1 MSELL
6 KSIPTVDFSSEI
18 QRLQPVVNRMLFQPE
33 LEKKLLF
40 LENHKEVKDYFS
52 KRKNFRKLLSSFSSL
67 ELYLLYALV
76 VMDQINHLLTFKD
89 EKALANVLAVKKFL
103 LDLVDVDSFYE
114 KEGGVIG
121 YHLRSLKLLQERNF
135 PKEVNISEKYYP
147 PEGIDL
153 TSASPEIEEDVI
165 FGIKSIKEMAEI
177 YPVGGAADR
186 LHLQDEKTHFDL
198 PAARLEFLGKTLLEG
213 MIRDLWAKEYLYFK
227 LFGEQVTTP
236 IALMTSNEKC
246 NDTLIK
252 EIVND
257 TGGFQRP
264 KDSYKFFTQPLVPT
278 FTEEGKWCLRKPME
292 LLLKPGGHG
301 VIWML
306 ALKKKVFKW
315 LSLQNRKKAIVRQIN
330 NPMAGVDLGVLALF
344 GIGCKEN
351 KAFGFASCSRRVK
364 TSEGMNILKEVPTED
379 GYSVV
384 LSNIEY
390 CDFQKFGV
398 QDIPK
403 NPDEPYSVFPS
414 NTNILFADLKAV
426 EEVTESLP
434 FPGMLVNFKE
444 MKHSDANGV
453 ESVSK
458 VARLELLMQNIADG
472 FSKPCTKSIE
482 DEPCKDLPTFIT
494 FNKRRKTISP
504 TKKQF
509 VPGSGLV
516 ETAHGC
522 FYDYLKNAEELL
534 SEFCGF
540 DIPDLPNE
548 EDFLEKGPSFLFM
561 YHPALGPLYSTIAQK
576 LVSGFFHYGA
586 ELQLEIA
593 DVYIKSMTLNGS
605 LIVHTESVLGDVVDN
620 NLRFSDN
627 TGKCILKNVRIVNKG
642 IDRSCE
648 NIYWKNSVE
657 RKESCM
663 IDLQGNSE
671 FIAEDVT
678 LHGDLLI
685 SVKDGE
691 RLTAK
696 NKEGE
701 VVFIREKITDAKPL
715 WNYTLSNNLI
725 KLELNQ

>member
-6 KSIPTVDFSSEI
+6 KSITIVDFSSEI
-18 QRLQPVVNRMLFQPE
+18 QRLQPVVNRMLFQTE
-33 LEKKLLF
+33 LEKKLFF
-40 LENHKEVKDYFS
+40 LENSQEVKDYFS
-52 KRKNFRKLLSSFSSL
+52 KRKNFKKLLSFFTSL
-67 ELYLLYALV
+67 ELYLLYALI
-76 VMDQINHLLTFKD
+76 VMDQIEHLFIFKD
-89 EKALANVLAVKKFL
+89 EKALANVLTVKKFL
-103 LDLVDVDSFYE
+103 VDLIDVDSFYE
-114 KEGGVIG
+114 REGGVIG

-135 PKEVNISEKYYP
+135 PKEVNSSEKYYP

-153 TSASPEIEEDVI
+153 TKACPDIEEDVI
-165 FGIKSIKEMAEI
+165 FGIKSLKEMAEI

-198 PAARLEFLGKTLLEG
+198 PAARLEFLGRTLLEG

-227 LFGEQVTTP
+227 LFGEQITTP
-236 IALMTSNEKC
+236 IAMMTSNEKC

-252 EIVND
+252 EIVHG
-257 TGGFQRP
+257 TACFQRP
-264 KDSYKFFTQPLVPT
+264 KDSFKFFTQPLVPT
-278 FTEEGKWCLRKPME
+278 FTEEGKWCLKKPME

-315 LSLQNRKKAIVRQIN
+315 FSLQNRNKAIVRQIN
-330 NPMAGVDLGVLALF
+330 NPMAGVDFGVLALF

-351 KAFGFASCSRRVK
+351 KSFGFASCLRRVK
-364 TSEGMNILKEVPTED
+364 TSEGMNILKEVPTEN

-398 QDIPK
+398 QDVPK

-426 EEVTESLP
+426 EEVTKSMP
-434 FPGMLVNFKE
+434 FPGMLVNFRE
-444 MKHSDANGV
+444 MKHMDANGQ
-453 ESVSK
+453 ECVSN

-472 FSKPCTKSIE
+472 FSKSRTKSIE
-482 DEPCKDLPTFIT
+482 GESCKDLPTFIT

-540 DIPDLPNE
+540 DIPKLPKE

-561 YHPALGPLYSTIAQK
+561 YHPALGPLYSMIAQK
-576 LVSGFFHYGA
+576 LISGFFHYGS

-593 DVYIKSMTLNGS
+593 DVCIQNMTLNGS
-605 LIVHTESVLGDVVDN
+605 LFIHAEKVLGDVVDD
-620 NLRFSDN
+620 NLQFSNN
-627 TGKCILKNVRIVNKG
+627 TGKCVLRNVRIINKG
-642 IDRSCE
+642 IDRSCD
-648 NIYWKNSVE
+648 NIYWKNRIE

-663 IDLQGNSE
+663 ILLQGNSE

-678 LHGDLLI
+678 LHGDLMI

-696 NKEGE
+696 NEDGE
-701 VVFIREKITDAKPL
+701 VVFVRKKISRTEPL
-715 WNYTLSNNLI
+715 WNYTLSDNLI
-725 KLELNQ
+725 KLHLNR